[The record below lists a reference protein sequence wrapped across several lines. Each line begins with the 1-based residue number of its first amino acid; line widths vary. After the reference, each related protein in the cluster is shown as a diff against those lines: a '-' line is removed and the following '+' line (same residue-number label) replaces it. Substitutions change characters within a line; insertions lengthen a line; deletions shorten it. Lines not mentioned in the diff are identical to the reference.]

1 MEEKTTMRKLELVHQ
16 PNTYKIT
23 IPKEVERKIRI
34 LCREIHNVEWS
45 GILFYRVEGNFEDNS
60 LNIICVDIFQMDEG
74 SSGYT
79 EFNMS
84 PDVMGYMVDHPEL
97 LEEGIYQGLI
107 HSHNNMA
114 TFFSG
119 TDTATLQSE
128 GSDTNHFVSL
138 IVNNAGKYTAGITR
152 KAKVKQV
159 VKEEYSYPTWNNNNM
174 SNTREF
180 TVEKEYIQW
189 FNLVINIEGKV
200 DNFESEMLERIKEIR
215 KNKVGRHSN
224 LPFSSNPNY
233 PSRMNSNANTIQSS
247 RVVPVV
253 SANKAPKQAS
263 LFEKEEPEVNYEEIK
278 IDKDIVDWVVKQT
291 ITCSIIIPNH
301 SNIDINKWVDSMDR
315 LYSKRFG
322 SVKEFEHFASGLVD
336 YIIHYTKDEDA
347 LEVADEDE
355 VSAALAFNVIE
366 ALKELPSN
374 EWLDKWIEMYEDY
387 IIL

>member
-1 MEEKTTMRKLELVHQ
+1 MEELKKQT
-16 PNTYKIT
+16 T
-23 IPKEVERKIRI
+23 IPLQLNSDLVYKMIIPEPVEKKIRF
-34 LCREIHNVEWS
+34 LCKEIHNIEWS
-45 GILFYRVEGNFEDNS
+45 GILFYEIEGSFENND
-60 LNIICVDIFQMDEG
+60 LIIKCLDIYQMDIGNG
-74 SSGYT
+74 SYT
-79 EFNMS
+79 EYTMNPS
-84 PDVMGYMVDHPEL
+84 VASYMLDHDL
-97 LEEGIYQGLI
+97 ITAYQGHI
-107 HSHNNMA
+107 HSHHNMA

-119 TDTATLQSE
+119 TDTRELQD
-128 GSDTNHFVSL
+128 GGKDTNHFVSL

-152 KAKVKQV
+152 KTKVKQII
-159 VKEEYSYPTWNNNNM
+159 KEEYSYPTWNDNNM

-189 FNLVINIEGKV
+189 FNLSINIEGKV
-200 DNFESEMLERIKEIR
+200 DNFENEMLERIREIR
-215 KNKVGRHSN
+215 KNKTSRHSN

-233 PSRMNSNANTIQSS
+233 PSKINSNANTIQSS

-253 SANKAPKQAS
+253 SANRAPKQAS

-336 YIIHYTKDEDA
+336 YLIHYTKDEEA
-347 LEVADEDE
+347 LEVADDEE
-355 VSAALAFNVIE
+355 VSSALAFNVIE

>member
-1 MEEKTTMRKLELVHQ
+1 M
-16 PNTYKIT
+16 
-23 IPKEVERKIRI
+23 
-34 LCREIHNVEWS
+34 
-45 GILFYRVEGNFEDNS
+45 
-60 LNIICVDIFQMDEG
+60 
-74 SSGYT
+74 
-79 EFNMS
+79 
-84 PDVMGYMVDHPEL
+84 
-97 LEEGIYQGLI
+97 
-107 HSHNNMA
+107 

-159 VKEEYSYPTWNNNNM
+159 VKEEYSYPTWNDNNM

-215 KNKVGRHSN
+215 KSKAGRHSN

-253 SANKAPKQAS
+253 SANKAPKQAV

-301 SNIDINKWVDSMDR
+301 TNIDINKWIDSMDR

-322 SVKEFEHFASGLVD
+322 DVKEFEHFASGLVD
-336 YIIHYTKDEDA
+336 YLIHYTKDEDA
-347 LEVADEDE
+347 LEVADDDE

-387 IIL
+387 LL